1 VGWYATLHAVLAGFF
16 AFGAVQYFAQ
26 WCRSRRERV
35 LLVFAAH
42 CALGAAQALIL
53 LVLGQATAVATAQTA
68 LDARTTV
75 GLLWVA
81 ASVWLVSR
89 VTGFEARTFVRTSI
103 GLLLSMAAVNF
114 FVPLNGTVTG
124 LYVTATAW
132 GDTMTAVRSHVFRG
146 WLTPLYFVVLCAF
159 AFGLAGAW
167 RMRARD
173 RLGAWLAAGAS
184 AGGFIASLGAAW
196 TDIGDRPLPYLG
208 DVPSAVWAVLMAAV
222 LSREYA
228 DRGERLAAGERR
240 FRAVFDQASE
250 MVFLLAPN
258 GTLTQVN
265 RAALS
270 AAGVTA
276 ADVIGRPVWETPWWS
291 HDIQVRERLQ
301 AAVRDAG
308 RGSVLQ
314 FEAAHPRHDGTRSS
328 MECSVS
334 AVRGDDGEVT
344 MFVVESRDVTER
356 VRAHD
361 ALLLSGARYRTM
373 IESAPEA
380 IVVLDIETRRFVD
393 CNQKACELFGVSV
406 AALRDL
412 GVLDLS
418 APVQPDGR
426 PSEVAASGYLAE
438 AVAGGRPMFEWTHRT
453 IAGRD
458 VPCEVRLVRLP
469 DPDRILIRG
478 SMTDITDRRMLEE
491 QLRQSQKME
500 AVGRLAG
507 GVAHDFNNLLTV
519 ITLSSHLLLEEM
531 EDGAP
536 REAHVRD
543 IADAAERASG
553 LTQQLLAF
561 GRKAVLAPKVLDIN
575 AVVTDAEKMLRRL
588 IGEDVSLTVALDPV
602 AAAVTMDPGHLG
614 QVLMNLCIN
623 ARDAM
628 PMGGR
633 LRIETES
640 VELKGALAPG
650 RGAAHGRYVRLTVT
664 DTGTG
669 MTPEVVARV
678 FEPFY
683 TSKGIG
689 QGTGLGLAVVHGIVE
704 QSGGHIVVDST
715 PGAGT
720 SFSIYLPASDHAL
733 PAPGARSASGTGF
746 GHETILLVEDE
757 GSLRDLAARALR
769 ARGFSVLLAADG
781 TEALRLLDGHRGPVD
796 LLATDVVMP
805 NMDGREL
812 ADRLRARIPGLKVL
826 FLSGYMD
833 DALLRRGVFHADETL
848 LQKPFTPALLA
859 QRVREVL
866 DLL

>member
-1 VGWYATLHAVLAGFF
+1 
-16 AFGAVQYFAQ
+16 
-26 WCRSRRERV
+26 
-35 LLVFAAH
+35 
-42 CALGAAQALIL
+42 
-53 LVLGQATAVATAQTA
+53 
-68 LDARTTV
+68 
-75 GLLWVA
+75 
-81 ASVWLVSR
+81 
-89 VTGFEARTFVRTSI
+89 
-103 GLLLSMAAVNF
+103 
-114 FVPLNGTVTG
+114 
-124 LYVTATAW
+124 
-132 GDTMTAVRSHVFRG
+132 
-146 WLTPLYFVVLCAF
+146 
-159 AFGLAGAW
+159 
-167 RMRARD
+167 
-173 RLGAWLAAGAS
+173 
-184 AGGFIASLGAAW
+184 
-196 TDIGDRPLPYLG
+196 
-208 DVPSAVWAVLMAAV
+208 
-222 LSREYA
+222 
-228 DRGERLAAGERR
+228 
-240 FRAVFDQASE
+240 
-250 MVFLLAPN
+250 
-258 GTLTQVN
+258 
-265 RAALS
+265 
-270 AAGVTA
+270 
-276 ADVIGRPVWETPWWS
+276 
-291 HDIQVRERLQ
+291 
-301 AAVRDAG
+301 
-308 RGSVLQ
+308 
-314 FEAAHPRHDGTRSS
+314 
-328 MECSVS
+328 
-334 AVRGDDGEVT
+334 
-344 MFVVESRDVTER
+344 
-356 VRAHD
+356 
-361 ALLLSGARYRTM
+361 
-373 IESAPEA
+373 
-380 IVVLDIETRRFVD
+380 
-393 CNQKACELFGVSV
+393 
-406 AALRDL
+406 
-412 GVLDLS
+412 
-418 APVQPDGR
+418 
-426 PSEVAASGYLAE
+426 
-438 AVAGGRPMFEWTHRT
+438 
-453 IAGRD
+453 
-458 VPCEVRLVRLP
+458 
-469 DPDRILIRG
+469 
-478 SMTDITDRRMLEE
+478 
-491 QLRQSQKME
+491 
-500 AVGRLAG
+500 
-507 GVAHDFNNLLTV
+507 
-519 ITLSSHLLLEEM
+519 
-531 EDGAP
+531 
-536 REAHVRD
+536 
-543 IADAAERASG
+543 
-553 LTQQLLAF
+553 
-561 GRKAVLAPKVLDIN
+561 VLDIN